1 MQKINRSAV
10 QNELP
15 RGVIDEV
22 KNELEPLKDEATDDL
37 CQLEQRTLKAI
48 GALKRVLGHALEH
61 NTDRS

>member
-22 KNELEPLKDEATDDL
+22 KNELEPLKDEVTHDL
-37 CQLEQRTLKAI
+37 SQLEQRTFKAI